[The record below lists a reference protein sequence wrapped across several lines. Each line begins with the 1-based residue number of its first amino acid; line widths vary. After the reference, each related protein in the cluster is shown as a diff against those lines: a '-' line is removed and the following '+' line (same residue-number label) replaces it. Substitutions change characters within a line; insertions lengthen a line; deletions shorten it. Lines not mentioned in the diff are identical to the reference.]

1 MGLALIHK
9 SENKKKKKKKVSS
22 MISIKAALISTG
34 IAAMS
39 LFLKY
44 SVPIAVDFSVSRFP
58 ILWSSFLSWL
68 KPPYIFVASNV
79 IITII
84 IAFSKFHQSI
94 EEDQEEEGHQDGEIL
109 HCDEYESHQVDTKD
123 VNLDADIDFAVRVP
137 PPILVAEVER
147 SEAVYE
153 EKDEEINGG
162 DELKSE
168 VNQVLP
174 KIEESENLTPVEKPL
189 VSGSSG
195 YRKPVKAISKG
206 GNKKKKALGV
216 VKPKRHETSSE
227 NTWKMVTEVGKST
240 SLTTRFRRS
249 DTLGNGVG
257 GDVKRPV
264 LRKAETFRDVTN
276 HRQSSSMQP
285 VKMKMKKEVSPSRD
299 ELNRRVEAF
308 IKKCKEERFESFRLE
323 KEFVA

>member
-1 MGLALIHK
+1 M
-9 SENKKKKKKKVSS
+9 VSS
-22 MISIKAALISTG
+22 IISIKAALVSTG

-39 LFLKY
+39 MFLKY

-58 ILWSSFLSWL
+58 ILWRSFLSWL

-94 EEDQEEEGHQDGEIL
+94 EEDQEEEVHQYDDNDILQCGEYIA
-109 HCDEYESHQVDTKD
+109 SHQVEPIVVTHAPPKD
-123 VNLDADIDFAVRVP
+123 VNLDTDFDFSATIP
-137 PPILVAEVER
+137 VAEVER
-147 SEAVYE
+147 SEFVYE

-162 DELKSE
+162 DEFKSE
-168 VNQVLP
+168 VNQGLP
-174 KIEESENLTPVEKPL
+174 MIEESENLTPVEKPL
-189 VSGSSG
+189 VSASSG

-216 VKPKRHETSSE
+216 VKPKRHETSIE

-240 SLTTRFRRS
+240 TLTTRSRRS

-257 GDVKRPV
+257 CDVKRTV

-276 HRQSSSMQP
+276 HRQSSSTPP
-285 VKMKMKKEVSPSRD
+285 VKMKMKKEMSPSRD

-308 IKKCKEERFESFRLE
+308 IRKCKEERFESFRLE
-323 KEFVA
+323 KEEFVA